1 MGIYFC
7 VNGGGKKVELSVNS
21 VTHTAL
27 EVSTGENTLA
37 KGNDTTCKL
46 FVKGQIN
53 QGSSSTTAALNEI
66 EKWAKQC
73 NQKQDSYREVI
84 VEQTYADFFH
94 RKVIFPDARVV
105 SFQEIFLTDNSKF
118 MEISLLIEQ
127 KESKQDAISILYI

>member
-1 MGIYFC
+1 MGISFC
-7 VNGGGKKVELSVNS
+7 VNGGGKKAELSMKS
-21 VTHTAL
+21 MLYSAL
-27 EVSTGENTLA
+27 EVTTGEDTLA

-46 FVKGQIN
+46 FIKGQIN
-53 QGSSSTTAALNEI
+53 QGSIAAVAALNEI

-94 RKVIFPDARVV
+94 RKVIFPYAGVL
-105 SFQEIFLTDNSKF
+105 SLQETFLTDNKKF
-118 MEISLLIEQ
+118 MEISLEIEQ

>member
-1 MGIYFC
+1 MLFR
-7 VNGGGKKVELSVNS
+7 S
-21 VTHTAL
+21 
-27 EVSTGENTLA
+27 TLA

-105 SFQEIFLTDNSKF
+105 SFQETFLTDNSKF
-118 MEISLLIEQ
+118 MEISLEIEQ

>member
-94 RKVIFPDARVV
+94 RKVIFPDARVL
-105 SFQEIFLTDNSKF
+105 SFQETFLTDNKKF
-118 MEISLLIEQ
+118 MEISLEIEQ

>member
-1 MGIYFC
+1 MGISFC
-7 VNGGGKKVELSVNS
+7 VNGGGKKAELSMKS
-21 VTHTAL
+21 MLYSAL
-27 EVSTGENTLA
+27 EVT
-37 KGNDTTCKL
+37 
-46 FVKGQIN
+46 KGQIN

-94 RKVIFPDARVV
+94 RKVIFPDARVL
-105 SFQEIFLTDNSKF
+105 SFQETFLTDNKKF
-118 MEISLLIEQ
+118 MEISLEIEQ